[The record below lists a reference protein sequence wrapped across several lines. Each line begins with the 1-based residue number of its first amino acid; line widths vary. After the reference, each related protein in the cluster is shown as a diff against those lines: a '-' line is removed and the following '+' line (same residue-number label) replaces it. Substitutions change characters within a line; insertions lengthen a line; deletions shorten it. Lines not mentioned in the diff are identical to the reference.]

1 MSEPSAL
8 RAPRPRP
15 ALLGCGSR
23 AAAQARGQS
32 LVELAILLPIVLTL
46 VVGGLDLARAYERQL
61 KLQSAVRNA
70 TEQVTRDIHIPTSQ
84 DAATQARKWICLAL
98 DLPATCTQV
107 TVTVTTFSTPASAT
121 STTPTTVALSAAY
134 GFSTLVPYPLLTA
147 AGGTVTLRASANYT
161 FIRSLAP

>member
-1 MSEPSAL
+1 M
-8 RAPRPRP
+8 R
-15 ALLGCGSR
+15 G
-23 AAAQARGQS
+23 ARGQS
-32 LVELAILLPIVLTL
+32 LVELAILLPITLTL

-70 TEQVTRDIHIPTSQ
+70 TEQVTRDVNIPTSQ

-107 TVTVTTFSTPASAT
+107 TVSVTAFSTPASAT
-121 STTPTTVALSAAY
+121 STTPSSVALTATHA
-134 GFSTLVPYPLLTA
+134 FSTLVPYPLLTS
-147 AGGTVTLRASANYT
+147 AGGTITLRASSSYT